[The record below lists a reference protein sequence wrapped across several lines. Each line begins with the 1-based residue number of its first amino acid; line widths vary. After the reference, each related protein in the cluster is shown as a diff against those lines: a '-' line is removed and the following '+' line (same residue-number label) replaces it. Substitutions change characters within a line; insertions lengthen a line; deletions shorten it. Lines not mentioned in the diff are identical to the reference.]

1 MMEGCK
7 RWLNFGCAR
16 QPTISASYFHKYNPA
31 LIEESLAHIPSGERT
46 KVMTSAGKTGTAQ
59 ASILLA
65 FWIVLSAQPNVIAQ
79 SLRFRPLGHPTAN
92 KVEAARKINEL
103 MFVEQRLYV
112 GHGDWFKNT
121 GPTDVIYY
129 DFDKQEFVTEYTVDE
144 EAIHRYRHYGSRLFL
159 PGTDSTENGE
169 YGNLYVRDASTWK
182 KYRTIPRGLHV
193 FDFAEF
199 KGKWYVA
206 TGSYFGDIK
215 TGPWI
220 GAIYS
225 SEDQATS
232 WRYEY
237 TTASAG
243 RSVSRITSLMP
254 YKNRL
259 FAFGYTDGPM
269 PRGSE
274 PKLFPAGEDRQSN
287 RVATSVVY
295 DGDGWFSADLIPDT
309 KLIQTIEPAVFADQ
323 LLLNVRVGRYG
334 PDIPNE
340 WQLFAHDG
348 KSTRRVPLA
357 SDPII
362 DMLVKHDRLI
372 LLLEQQGK
380 HVLSESSELVHWT
393 NHVID
398 PEVKQPLSVEF
409 DGTSYY
415 LGLSDGTV
423 LTATVP
429 AD

>member
-1 MMEGCK
+1 M
-7 RWLNFGCAR
+7 A
-16 QPTISASYFHKYNPA
+16 PT
-31 LIEESLAHIPSGERT
+31 
-46 KVMTSAGKTGTAQ
+46 GKTRTAQ

-65 FWIVLSAQPNVIAQ
+65 FWVVLSAQPNLAAETLQ
-79 SLRFRPLGHPTAN
+79 FRSLGQPTAN

-103 MFVEQRLYV
+103 KIVDRRLYL

-121 GPTDVIYY
+121 GPTDVIYF

-144 EAIHRYRHYGSRLFL
+144 EAIQRYRLYGNRLFL
-159 PGTDSTENGE
+159 PGTDSTESGE
-169 YGNLYVRDASTWK
+169 FGNLYVRDASTWK

-199 KGKWYVA
+199 NSRWFVA
-206 TGSYFGDIK
+206 TGSYFNDSK
-215 TGPWI
+215 QGPWV

-225 SEDQATS
+225 SEDQAAT

-295 DGDGWFSADLIPDT
+295 DGDGWF
-309 KLIQTIEPAVFADQ
+309 PA
-323 LLLNVRVGRYG
+323 
-334 PDIPNE
+334 
-340 WQLFAHDG
+340 
-348 KSTRRVPLA
+348 
-357 SDPII
+357 
-362 DMLVKHDRLI
+362 
-372 LLLEQQGK
+372 
-380 HVLSESSELVHWT
+380 
-393 NHVID
+393 
-398 PEVKQPLSVEF
+398 
-409 DGTSYY
+409 
-415 LGLSDGTV
+415 
-423 LTATVP
+423 
-429 AD
+429 